1 MITRGGIEMYLN
13 AHKAI
18 ALIIVVLFATEQEG
32 FAEKLVVAPEPVAST
47 ADKSAP
53 VVVDNVVDM
62 VMVSIDGEP
71 YTVSDFKRYLE
82 RKGKAVPEDVF
93 APPFDVHTY
102 LKEMVLEQILA
113 KEADQ
118 RGLTVGEKE
127 ITAYVNEIKKQ
138 NGVEDEVELAS
149 LLKTQG
155 MTMERYMEAVK
166 SDIIRT
172 RILTTAVRSKVS
184 VVDEDIR
191 RYLAEHP
198 ERIPGEG
205 TVHIQQILIPV
216 ASDATE
222 EDRTLVKGTVSDLR
236 EKLVSGGNWE
246 AVGKQHYVDLGYV
259 ALGDLKSELQQ
270 ALEKVSPGEV
280 SEVVEL
286 DSGYGVVQ
294 IAGKKDKGEDLDE
307 SFKEEIRQELFQV
320 RLAEKL
326 EEFLTKDL
334 PKKYHVEIKI

>member
-1 MITRGGIEMYLN
+1 MYLN
-13 AHKAI
+13 AQKAF
-18 ALIIVVLFATEQEG
+18 V
-32 FAEKLVVAPEPVAST
+32 LVVAVLATVFVIVPDGLAKDSTVVPDPVLLPAATPAS
-47 ADKSAP
+47 
-53 VVVDNVVDM
+53 VIVENVVDM

-82 RKGKAVPEDVF
+82 RKGKEVPENVF

-127 ITAYVNEIKKQ
+127 IAAYVNEIKKQ
-138 NGVEDEVELAS
+138 NGVEDEAELAS

-191 RYLAEHP
+191 RYLEEHP

-205 TVHIQQILIPV
+205 TVHIRQILIPV
-216 ASDATE
+216 AADATDE
-222 EDRTLVKGTVSDLR
+222 ERTLAKETVNEFR
-236 EKLVSGGNWE
+236 TKLSSGGNWE
-246 AVGKQHYVDLGYV
+246 AVGKQYYVDLGYV
-259 ALGDLKSELQQ
+259 ALSDLKSELQL
-270 ALEKVSPGEV
+270 ALEKLPPGEV

-286 DSGYGVVQ
+286 DSGYGVLE
-294 IAGKKDKGEDLDE
+294 IMGKKDKGTDLDE
-307 SFKEEIRQELFQV
+307 SLKEEIRQELFQV